1 MRLSLEIR
9 FHGRGGQGVVT
20 SAELLAVAAGK
31 QGLWSSAFPIYGA
44 ERRGA
49 EIEAYCRI
57 SDQPIRLTS
66 PIENPDIIVI
76 IDPTLLNI
84 SNPLRGLKREGKVLI
99 NAKNANIPFTTFAID
114 AYKIARDI
122 GLVKSGWPM
131 VNVIMLGA
139 LARIINLSLTSLN
152 EAIDEEFEGKSAE
165 LNKRGAEIAYKIVSE
180 VYQLAV

>member
-1 MRLSLEIR
+1 MRVSLEIR

-66 PIENPDIIVI
+66 PIENPDIVVI

-84 SNPLRGLKREGKVLI
+84 SNPLRGLKKEGKVLI
-99 NAKNANIPFTTFAID
+99 NAKSANIPFTTYVID

-131 VNVIMLGA
+131 VNIIMLGA
-139 LARIINLSLTSLN
+139 LAKIINLSLESLK
-152 EAIDEEFEGKSAE
+152 EAIDEEFEGKPAE
-165 LNKRGAEIAYKIVSE
+165 LNKIGAEIAYKIVSE